1 MRTRLFCSI
10 TALLTLL
17 SGLAAQ
23 PSPSSS
29 FVLNVDYARFQNDQN
44 SSYLE
49 IYYGFYPQL
58 ITLQQKNSRFAGGVS
73 LLMVLRNAKT
83 GEVLRKEH
91 SLLPVVVTDTSGK
104 ASRSTI
110 ITQAGYML
118 PFGDYR
124 LHVVA
129 IDSLAPSRRDSIELP
144 ISLKDFGTA
153 PVMSD
158 IELCSEIKSSE
169 DKGNAFYK
177 NSLEVVP
184 NATLVFG
191 VTGSPVLFHYL
202 ELYHLDPLKQYLLK
216 TQIIDAA
223 KKVVREATKPRK
235 FGVKNAVDVGTVNV
249 TSIASGKYRLVI
261 FLVDESGQAVGA
273 TEKTFYVYNPHIQAA
288 SVSVAAL
295 KASELAGLS
304 SDELAAE
311 FRKAQYVAT
320 DEDIKTFAK
329 LANEEGRREFLS
341 NFWAEVEK
349 VKPGK
354 SAITRM
360 DYLRRVAIA
369 SQRYGNQT
377 REGWKTD
384 RGRVYI
390 LYGDPD
396 EIERISSQSNAKPH
410 EIWHYYQIES
420 GVLFV
425 FVDRT
430 GFGDYLLVHSTRRGE
445 LRDDTWQRFL
455 Q

>member
-1 MRTRLFCSI
+1 MKTRIVILI
-10 TALLTLL
+10 ALLLGVL
-17 SGLAAQ
+17 NDLATQTQ
-23 PSPSSS
+23 PTS
-29 FVLNVDYARFQNDQN
+29 FVLNVDYARFQNDQQTA
-44 SSYLE
+44 YLE
-49 IYYGFYPQL
+49 IYYGFYPRL
-58 ITLQQKNSRFAGGVS
+58 ITLEQRNGVFRGGVILQMN
-73 LLMVLRNAKT
+73 LLKANT
-83 GEVLRKEH
+83 NEVFKQER
-91 SLLPVVVTDTSGK
+91 SLLPILVADTSSN
-104 ASRSTI
+104 AFRSTI

-124 LHVVA
+124 LHVIA
-129 IDSLAPSRRDSIELP
+129 IDSLAPTRRDSIELP
-144 ISLKDFGTA
+144 ISLKNFGTA

-177 NSLEVVP
+177 NSLEVIP

-191 VTGSPVLFHYL
+191 VTASPVLFHYL

-216 TQIIDAA
+216 TQILDAA

-349 VKPGK
+349 AKPGK
-354 SAITRM
+354 NAITRM

-396 EIERISSQSNAKPH
+396 EIERISSQNNAKPH